1 MYAALLQEVKRIIWR
16 PIRVSTTN
24 GQISVGAPTRYGANE
39 PSSLVRKDYLSIHL
53 ASYASRPSSLVIAL
67 SMIVAYFTP
76 DFEAVCR
83 IFSDPD
89 KFVKADLFP
98 FLLPNEGDSRARESV
113 KNESGAW
120 SNALA
125 FAGLK
130 HYAAP
135 CLGTGLPSS
144 ERPSVEC
151 GRYRT
156 KHEYSSRGRL
166 Q

>member
-39 PSSLVRKDYLSIHL
+39 PSSLVRKDYLSIHV
-53 ASYASRPSSLVIAL
+53 ASYASRPLSLLIAL

-89 KFVKADLFP
+89 KFVKADPFP
-98 FLLPNEGDSRARESV
+98 FLLPNEGDRPARESV
-113 KNESGAW
+113 KKRIRCLVKCVGFCGIKTLCCSLFRNRATKLGA
-120 SNALA
+120 A
-125 FAGLK
+125 
-130 HYAAP
+130 
-135 CLGTGLPSS
+135 
-144 ERPSVEC
+144 V
-151 GRYRT
+151 
-156 KHEYSSRGRL
+156 SRMWKI
-166 Q
+166 